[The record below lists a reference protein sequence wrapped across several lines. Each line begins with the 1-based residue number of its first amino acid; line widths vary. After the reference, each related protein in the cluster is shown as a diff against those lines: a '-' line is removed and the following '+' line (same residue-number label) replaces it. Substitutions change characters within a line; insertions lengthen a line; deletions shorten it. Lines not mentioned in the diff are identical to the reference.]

1 MPYLGSVLIKL
12 RHLYSDEGPSNVQRM
27 VKGGCGRWQPRLR
40 KMGLEMTAEW
50 KRLNEGSQERKMALT
65 AERVLETLRRIS
77 DEDAAILGFDNHFA
91 RPEWMVITVLPVP
104 PMAVRPC
111 VLMFNGSGRAH
122 DDLTHKLA
130 DIVKVCALRSTVML

>member
-1 MPYLGSVLIKL
+1 M
-12 RHLYSDEGPSNVQRM
+12 QRI

-40 KMGLEMTAEW
+40 KVGLEVTAEW
-50 KRLNEGSQERKMALT
+50 KRLNEGSQERKVALT
-65 AERVLETLRRIS
+65 AERVLEILRRIS
-77 DEDAAILGFDNHFA
+77 DEDATVLGFDVRLA
-91 RPEWMVITVLPVP
+91 RPEWMLITVLPVP

-130 DIVKVCALRSTVML
+130 DVVKVLSLYLFSLIILAALYPVSVELL